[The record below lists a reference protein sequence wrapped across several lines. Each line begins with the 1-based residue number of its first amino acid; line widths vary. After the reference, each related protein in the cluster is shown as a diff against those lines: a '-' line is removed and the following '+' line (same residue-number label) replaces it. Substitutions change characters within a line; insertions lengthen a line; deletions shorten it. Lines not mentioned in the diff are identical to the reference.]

1 MPRTRDGFTNGVWT
15 LDAQAAKAFRGQ
27 LWSTNHTNSALAT
40 ASNLDIQFR
49 TGASNIAVPTAL
61 VVASQPITWTLFEAS
76 TFSADGTAL
85 TVYNRNRG
93 TAGSPTATVFHTPTV
108 TAAGT
113 TTLINGLLVPANAIY
128 PLVASWQLAANTRY
142 LLRGNNA
149 SGSSAAVS
157 VLLSW
162 YEQ

>member
-1 MPRTRDGFTNGVWT
+1 
-15 LDAQAAKAFRGQ
+15 
-27 LWSTNHTNSALAT
+27 
-40 ASNLDIQFR
+40 
-49 TGASNIAVPTAL
+49 
-61 VVASQPITWTLFEAS
+61 
-76 TFSADGTAL
+76 
-85 TVYNRNRG
+85 
-93 TAGSPTATVFHTPTV
+93 VFHTPTV